1 MEPLWELRAVKE
13 LALLGLHGAQGS
25 ARAAANGALGEGGTA
40 ERAVLLGL
48 GAVVREGV
56 RECPGGRGRVRM
68 RRVVDGFCG
77 LSATERVGRDEVEL
91 TRHGASANEADEG
104 GVNGVTE
111 SEGRA
116 HCVRLRV
123 ED

>member
-1 MEPLWELRAVKE
+1 MHNELGAHAGSTGLNGLNLGIRPRQPVEPLWELGAVKE

-56 RECPGGRGRVRM
+56 RECPGGRGRVRT

-77 LSATERVGRDEVEL
+77 LSATR
-91 TRHGASANEADEG
+91 
-104 GVNGVTE
+104 
-111 SEGRA
+111 
-116 HCVRLRV
+116 
-123 ED
+123 